1 MSDIKQGIMALAK
14 SFTKNSPTILT
25 GLGAA
30 GVVVTAV
37 LAVKATPKAIQLIN
51 EKKEKVYLEE
61 TREITTSEKAQAAWM
76 CYVPTVIMGVATITC
91 IISANKIN
99 MRRNAAIVSLFSITQ
114 SAMETYQKKVVEQLG
129 AKKETLL
136 RGDIAQ
142 DQLNAHP
149 VDGQTVIFSKG
160 GTTLFFDAF
169 SGRYFKSDME
179 TINKALNEFNR
190 RLLIEDYLNINEL
203 YDDWG
208 LEPIKGGEWMGWQ
221 VDKGLVEIR
230 ISAKVA
236 TNGEPCLV
244 IDYSLEPVHI

>member
-1 MSDIKQGIMALAK
+1 MSDIKQGITALAR

-30 GVVVTAV
+30 GVVVTTV

-51 EKKEKVYLEE
+51 EKKEAVYLEE
-61 TREITTSEKAQAAWM
+61 NREITTAEKAQAAWM
-76 CYVPTVIMGVATITC
+76 CYVPTVIMGAATITC
-91 IISANKIN
+91 IVSANKIN

-149 VDGQTVIFSKG
+149 VDGQTIIFSKG
-160 GTTLFFDAF
+160 GSTLFFDAF

-190 RLLIEDYLNINEL
+190 RLLIEDYLNVNEL
-203 YDDWG
+203 YSDWG

>member
-1 MSDIKQGIMALAK
+1 MSDVKQGIISLAK
-14 SFTKNSPTILT
+14 TFTRNSPTILT

-30 GVVVTAV
+30 GVIVTTV

-51 EKKEKVYLEE
+51 EKKEAVYLAES
-61 TREITTSEKAQAAWM
+61 REITTAEKAQAAWQ
-76 CYVPTVIMGVATITC
+76 CYVPAVIMGAATITC
-91 IISANKIN
+91 IIASNKIS

-129 AKKETLL
+129 TKKETLL

-160 GTTLFFDAF
+160 GSTLFFDSF
-169 SGRYFKSDME
+169 SGRYFKSDLE
-179 TINKALNEFNR
+179 TVNKALNEFNA
-190 RLLIEDYLNINEL
+190 RLLREDYLNINDL
-203 YDDWG
+203 FDDWG
-208 LEPIKGGEWMGWQ
+208 LEPIKGGAWMGWMAE
-221 VDKGLVEIR
+221 KGLVELR

-236 TNGEPCLV
+236 TSGDPCLV
-244 IDYSLEPVHI
+244 IDYSIEPVHI